1 MARVPT
7 NGHQMSVRVNNIN
20 SKDGRFFA
28 GFCKKTQERDNNRIG
43 FDVLRE
49 AKIETRI
56 DFVKSSSHKQNRH
69 RLPWW
74 SDWSAFISVALLYCH
89 SYQIYDYRSNLH
101 IRYKDSAFISVAL
114 FILSFFFIASY
125 VLREDMV
132 KLSAECV
139 VKMKV
144 AFYVLY
150 RTQKMW
156 RKVNWCLCIC
166 L

>member
-1 MARVPT
+1 MDKELARKGWKRGTIVGSALTCWEKPKPRLELASLNLHLT
-7 NGHQMSVRVNNIN
+7 NKTVIDCHGDQI
-20 SKDGRFFA
+20 GR
-28 GFCKKTQERDNNRIG
+28 
-43 FDVLRE
+43 
-49 AKIETRI
+49 
-56 DFVKSSSHKQNRH
+56 
-69 RLPWW
+69 P
-74 SDWSAFISVALLYCH
+74 
-89 SYQIYDYRSNLH
+89 SYQTDVYRLNLH